1 MKNRFSYSLI
11 ATLLAASLLA
21 SCGRAGAPL
30 SPYEAKVKQAKEDKT
45 AAPKKPVRDRA
56 FILDGLLQ

>member
-1 MKNRFSYSLI
+1 MKSRFSYSLI
-11 ATLLAASLLA
+11 ATLLAASMLTA
-21 SCGRAGAPL
+21 CGRAGAPL

-45 AAPKKPVRDRA
+45 PAPEKPAKDRP